1 MKYLSWVMLI
11 NKKVS
16 VDQCLCARVKHRSS
30 FCLLWVRI
38 QLETENF
45 NFSKQKNGYI
55 FVFCQSPTINIY
67 FIFLRIA
74 WRLLLYRWHWGAMR
88 SSFLHILDSLL
99 IKYDMTRPHI
109 EYFHLA
115 FFEYLGVCPSQK
127 NRCQTQAIFFV
138 NWPLSGHRVSGTI
151 WAIRIYLPLQ
161 FLKSLDWKGNFSN
174 WSTKPADFVQ
184 YADFSI
190 ESQPLK
196 KICHF

>member
-1 MKYLSWVMLI
+1 MLI

-115 FFEYLGVCPSQK
+115 FFEYLGLCTSQK
-127 NRCQTQAIFFV
+127 NRCPTQAFFFV
-138 NWPLSGHRVSGTI
+138 PAKIILANKTSSTNKQRLSARCILRSNEQT
-151 WAIRIYLPLQ
+151 
-161 FLKSLDWKGNFSN
+161 KGLM
-174 WSTKPADFVQ
+174 W
-184 YADFSI
+184 
-190 ESQPLK
+190 
-196 KICHF
+196 